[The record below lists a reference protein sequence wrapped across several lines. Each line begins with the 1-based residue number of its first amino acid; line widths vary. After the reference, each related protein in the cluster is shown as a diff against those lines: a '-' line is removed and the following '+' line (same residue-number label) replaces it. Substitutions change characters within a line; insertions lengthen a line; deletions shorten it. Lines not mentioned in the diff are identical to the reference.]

1 MEVKAQIFQNLNLND
16 YQFNSSRYSYR
27 STYMNPVV
35 NTNQEPTIDKQ
46 KLKRKKY
53 KHTAKENYQTIKEET
68 KRRNE
73 QRRTKKTT

>member
-1 MEVKAQIFQNLNLND
+1 
-16 YQFNSSRYSYR
+16 
-27 STYMNPVV
+27 MNPVV

-53 KHTAKENYQTIKEET
+53 KHTAKENYQTTKEET